1 MPNYNSNGNMRLRNI
16 LYLFIIV
23 ALVACDKNDNNTSSS
38 VEVVLRASQN
48 STTRTSLGEEADGH
62 HSINWS
68 VGDEV
73 KVWAKATDAQ
83 EYTIENKTFKFATYN
98 PTYNNADFKATLGAA
113 MPADKEYNYYAV
125 YPVPASIDGTTATYS
140 LPAEQNGEYNPAL
153 DVMYAS
159 ATGGALIYRGGSEN
173 NIAYR
178 EPSLQ
183 FGHMFHM
190 LRINIPEGK
199 NNLDIP
205 IKRLDITFPQGVVG
219 DATLDV
225 LTGELTWDEAS
236 VTNTIS
242 IVLDDDNLIDA
253 GRGYVWVHVLPRE
266 LSGEISFVAYN
277 EAGVVSNAIT
287 TNINKVL
294 APQSITP
301 IALTIPSSPFA
312 PITYVDINETKNNLG
327 EEWNTMTFSGREFLV
342 PYAGTTT
349 TELVVKPN
357 ASKRY
362 MLAICANPAN
372 MAGQSLA
379 MVYDS
384 PNTYF
389 SDPIVLGSS
398 STSVYEVD
406 QEVPY
411 LFEEDFSSITDEQ
424 KKDGDNSYASNDSE
438 HGGAALTQM
447 PGWGGARFWAKSGAV
462 RLNTRYQEVKIMMS
476 FATELFGRLDSTPL
490 TKLKDGASVTVCVNF
505 DAGAYVHSSSGFS
518 VSNTYMNVATHTDSA
533 NPIKGMAEGNYLSG
547 LSLKSYTNT
556 RAEMVTTQ
564 STVEV
569 ASGYGAE
576 VFGQTYQSYSTGNN
590 VVGVTRNTR
599 LCFYASSL
607 HSSGGISNCES
618 NVYLDNIRVS
628 IAK

>member
-1 MPNYNSNGNMRLRNI
+1 MRLKNI
-16 LYLFIIV
+16 LYLLIVV
-23 ALVACDKNDNNTSSS
+23 ALVACNKDDNNTASS

-48 STTRTSLGEEADGH
+48 STTRTSLGEETDGQH
-62 HSINWS
+62 TINWS

-113 MPADKEYNYYAV
+113 MPADKQYDYYAI
-125 YPVPASIDGTTATYS
+125 YPVPATTSGTTVSYS

-159 ATGGALIYRGGSEN
+159 TTGGALIHRGGAEN
-173 NIAYR
+173 SIAYA
-178 EPSLQ
+178 EPSLA
-183 FGHMFHM
+183 FGHLFHL
-190 LRINIPEGK
+190 LRIHIPEGK

-219 DATLDV
+219 DVELDV
-225 LTGELTWDEAS
+225 LTGEIAWDEAA
-236 VTNTIS
+236 TQNTIS

-253 GRGYVWVHVLPRE
+253 GKGYVWLHVLPRE

-301 IALTIPSSPFA
+301 IALTIPQSPLA
-312 PITYVDINETKNNLG
+312 PVTYVEITETQNNLG
-327 EEWNTMTFSGREFLV
+327 EEWNTMTFSGYNYIV
-342 PYAGTTT
+342 PYTTTTT
-349 TELVVKPN
+349 TELAIESN
-357 ASKRY
+357 ADKRY
-362 MLAICANPAN
+362 TLAVCAEPTSL
-372 MAGQSLA
+372 AGESLA

-389 SDPIVLGSS
+389 SDPVALGSAS
-398 STSVYEVD
+398 GSVYKVNKV
-406 QEVPY
+406 VPY
-411 LFEEDFSSITDEQ
+411 LFEENFSSITNEQ
-424 KKDGDNSYASNDSE
+424 NQDGNNDYGSNDSN
-438 HGGAALTQM
+438 HSGAALSQLS
-447 PGWGGARFWAKSGAV
+447 GWGGARFWVKNGAV
-462 RLNTRYQEVKIMMS
+462 RLNTRYQEVKIFMS

-490 TKLKDGASVTVCVNF
+490 SKLKDGASVTVCVNF
-505 DAGAYVHSSSGFS
+505 DAGAYVHKSSGFS
-518 VSNTYMNVATHTDSA
+518 VSNTYMNVATHTDGT

-547 LSLKSYTNT
+547 MSLKSYENT
-556 RAEMVTTQ
+556 RAAMVVTQ

-569 ASGYGAE
+569 ASGYGEDA
-576 VFGQTYQSYSTGNN
+576 FGQTFQTYSTGNN

-599 LCFYASSL
+599 LCFYPSSV

-618 NVYLDNIRVS
+618 NIYLDNIRVS
-628 IAK
+628 IAR